1 MDRRVVQRLCL
12 GRTVRVVTEDAGGM
26 VLDADA
32 RLCPG
37 REVDVVFTTM
47 AEVPGRPPRRALV
60 WSWRLVGVGSDGP
73 RYHGYCRWV

>member
-12 GRTVRVVTEDAGGM
+12 GRTTRIVEEDADG
-26 VLDADA
+26 VRLDADA

-37 REVDVVFTTM
+37 LEVDVVFAAAPT
-47 AEVPGRPPRRALV
+47 APGPPPRRALV
-60 WSWRLVGVGSDGP
+60 WSWRLVGVDSDGP